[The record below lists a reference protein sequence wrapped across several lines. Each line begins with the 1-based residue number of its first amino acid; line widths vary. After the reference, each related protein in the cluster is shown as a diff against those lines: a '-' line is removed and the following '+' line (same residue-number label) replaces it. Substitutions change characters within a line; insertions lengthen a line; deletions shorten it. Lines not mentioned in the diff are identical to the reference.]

1 MIPKEDKKSST
12 YGEIAQAQAQAGDVQ
27 GALKTAA
34 LITEAKKKSSVSASL
49 AETLANTG
57 AFGTAQKVA
66 DAIADPAHRAEAY
79 LEIAEELRRVE
90 DFVREKMFQKLAG
103 KSAASVAEAPARAA
117 ALYSVANDYEY
128 TYNMPPGARRTLLF
142 QAAKDITV
150 APGGEDS
157 GYSDDIAQKLGS
169 TDALAEAVEQ
179 ADRIG
184 NESYRDDANEY
195 LASGFVSREDPTTA
209 LVFASRVKVAS
220 DRATAFL
227 SIAEK
232 QKALDRDEDARK
244 TLALV
249 FKAISATEKGNYSS
263 SGYKRIAVLQARL
276 GDYAG
281 AFESIGR
288 MPNTSYYDY
297 VFTGIAAAQLEA
309 GNALAARETLIQA
322 MEASSKMKNEGYKN
336 TLFSGV
342 SSLQVKL
349 GDFVTAKKTAA
360 RITDES
366 NRDSAFNTIVVK
378 QAEAGDFA
386 AALESASL
394 IGDEERRGDAQDSI
408 ARKQAEAGDFSAAEK
423 TASRIKDAEERSSAY
438 RGIASHLKAAA
449 EKKAEKETGATE
461 GADKTPADMK
471 AVREA
476 LYKAIK
482 AASDIK
488 DPYDRYYSFR
498 SSAMDMWRAG
508 DKGAAHNALRRA
520 AESVPRIDSLSSK
533 NSAYESI
540 VSAWVEIGEMKQALS
555 ALANV
560 RGRIERYNAYKTIAR
575 QQTKDGDMKA
585 ARETLATA
593 RGLFPIP
600 PEQQKAWMDAFMAA
614 VLTGAQDSA
623 GAQAL
628 MDGIPQG
635 PWRSRRLASIASTRL
650 SGDDLTGAMETAG
663 EITVPTVRYAAVN
676 NIIANRI
683 KAEDLPGT
691 RKAIDLLQDP
701 YVQGTWLMKL
711 AGLRMAKGDTD
722 GALALLSSIPVP
734 REKVWALLVMG
745 QGRLFAGDTA
755 GAKKL
760 ITAAAAVDG
769 LTSPY
774 WKAYALAT
782 AARGLNRAG
791 DQSGASRLMA
801 RASREAG
808 NVTDAKEKA
817 WAAVWITGKR
827 PVTGKDKGSSSA
839 STGTPKNEEL
849 EDWIAMIDGSL
860 DYPLYKGIKEYI
872 QSLGE
877 KDAEAMVSALASA
890 AADLNEAMGK
900 MKKKEVQWRAKR
912 SQGSPAA
919 Q

>member
-1 MIPKEDKKSST
+1 
-12 YGEIAQAQAQAGDVQ
+12 
-27 GALKTAA
+27 
-34 LITEAKKKSSVSASL
+34 
-49 AETLANTG
+49 
-57 AFGTAQKVA
+57 
-66 DAIADPAHRAEAY
+66 
-79 LEIAEELRRVE
+79 
-90 DFVREKMFQKLAG
+90 
-103 KSAASVAEAPARAA
+103 
-117 ALYSVANDYEY
+117 
-128 TYNMPPGARRTLLF
+128 MPDNS
-142 QAAKDITV
+142 K
-150 APGGEDS
+150 
-157 GYSDDIAQKLGS
+157 
-169 TDALAEAVEQ
+169 ALAEAGERVGLQLMGIEEDILGAAPGKSAWDGGYGGTLDSPGAAGVAKPSPPRTAVRAGSPRYQAAAPPPSISALTPGMPPGVPEIGPAGPVPGQEIVEPKIDVEK
-179 ADRIG
+179 ATG
-184 NESYRDDANEY
+184 ELGAEV
-195 LASGFVSREDPTTA
+195 AMEEKTEK
-209 LVFASRVKVAS
+209 VKA
-220 DRATAFL
+220 AL
-227 SIAEK
+227 SISELYSGKK
-232 QKALDRDEDARK
+232 QYE
-244 TLALV
+244 
-249 FKAISATEKGNYSS
+249 KAIRYLDAALTQNPDDPFILEEKE
-263 SGYKRIAVLQARL
+263 RLQALLEEGEALR
-276 GDYAG
+276 DAP
-281 AFESIGR
+281 ASQAPAQKSVQKPSQEPDSEA
-288 MPNTSYYDY
+288 PPQQ
-297 VFTGIAAAQLEA
+297 AAASPSEEKPKPAPAQRP
-309 GNALAARETLIQA
+309 ALKLPKQPVVTKGFQGSAPVHAAP
-322 MEASSKMKNEGYKN
+322 
-336 TLFSGV
+336 
-342 SSLQVKL
+342 
-349 GDFVTAKKTAA
+349 
-360 RITDES
+360 
-366 NRDSAFNTIVVK
+366 
-378 QAEAGDFA
+378 
-386 AALESASL
+386 
-394 IGDEERRGDAQDSI
+394 
-408 ARKQAEAGDFSAAEK
+408 
-423 TASRIKDAEERSSAY
+423 
-438 RGIASHLKAAA
+438 A

-663 EITVPTVRYAAVN
+663 EITAPTVRYAAVN

-755 GAKKL
+755 TAKKL

-827 PVTGKDKGSSSA
+827 PSPGKDKGSSSA
-839 STGTPKNEEL
+839 STETPKNEEL
-849 EDWIAMIDGSL
+849 ADWIAMIDGSL

-890 AADLNEAMGK
+890 AADLNKAMGK
-900 MKKKEVQWRAKR
+900 MQKKEAQWQAKR
-912 SQGSPAA
+912 LHGPKAGP
-919 Q
+919 